1 MEIHVLTREDFIP
14 DPQHD
19 PIEAI
24 FYAIQNDVPI
34 SSDVKQM
41 EYGMILNLFTFIINH
56 FILKLNIITG
66 TLIVCS
72 SNEHAAGFIN
82 SHIPLIPNLIQYV
95 ESEEDL
101 LNNLVTLIR
110 RCDPDILIGWEVEV
124 SSWGY
129 IFQRAS
135 HLGFKLFPLYISRTP
150 NVSSTYGF
158 QMFSKED
165 SEIRIPGRIF
175 LNVWRIMRHEIGI

>member
-1 MEIHVLTREDFIP
+1 MEVHILTREDFIP

-34 SSDVKQM
+34 SSDVKQI
-41 EYGMILNLFTFIINH
+41 EYGTILSLFTFIVNY

-66 TLIVCS
+66 TIVVRS
-72 SNEHAAGFIN
+72 SGGESAGFIN
-82 SHIPLIPNLIQYV
+82 SHIPLIPTLIQYV

-110 RCDPDILIGWEVEV
+110 HCDPDILIGWEVEF

-135 HLGFKLFPLYISRTP
+135 HIGFKLFPLYISRTP
-150 NVSSTYGF
+150 NISSTYVS
-158 QMFSKED
+158 QIFSKED
-165 SEIRIPGRIF
+165 SEIRIPGRII